1 MRIDVYFNGSS
12 TGQQDLHDR
21 VVLVVDVLRA
31 STSIAAALNNGARAV
46 IPFEGVDEAIM
57 RARSLERS
65 EVLLAGERK
74 MAPIPGF
81 QLGNSPKEF
90 TADVVNGK
98 TIVMTTTNGTAALAS
113 AAAAAEVIVGCFAN
127 YSAVL
132 AWLRAAARAGK
143 SITILCAGTNGRFA
157 LEDAICA
164 GRFVRGVARRGIQP
178 ELGDAASV
186 AAIIDRRMGGDLLAV
201 LRDSEHGR
209 ALTEAGLGDD
219 VTYCASLNTHPV
231 VPVYRERQIV
241 RLGDSREDQ
250 GRGGQVRGG
259 QVRGGQGQGR

>member
-1 MRIDVYFNGSS
+1 MRIDVHFNGSS

-31 STSIAAALNNGARAV
+31 STSIAAALGNGARAV
-46 IPFEGVDEAIM
+46 IPFEGVDEAIT

-81 QLGNSPKEF
+81 PLGNSPKEF
-90 TADVVNGK
+90 TADVVAGK

-113 AAAAAEVIVGCFAN
+113 TVGAAEVLVGAFAN
-127 YSAVL
+127 YSAAL
-132 AWLRAAARAGK
+132 AWLRAAARGGK
-143 SITILCAGTNGRFA
+143 SITVVCAGTNGRFA

-164 GRFVRGVARRGIQP
+164 GRFVRGIARRGIAP
-178 ELGDAASV
+178 VLGDAANV
-186 AAIIDRRMGGDLLAV
+186 AAIIDRRMGADLTAV

-209 ALTEAGLGDD
+209 ALIEAGLGDD
-219 VTYCASLNTHPV
+219 VAYCAGLDTHSV
-231 VPVYRERQIV
+231 VPVYRDRQVV
-241 RLGDSREDQ
+241 RLGDRRE
-250 GRGGQVRGG
+250 R
-259 QVRGGQGQGR
+259 

>member
-1 MRIDVYFNGSS
+1 VRIDVHFNGSS
-12 TGQQDLHDR
+12 TAAGQHDLHDR
-21 VVLVVDVLRA
+21 VVLVIDVLRA

-46 IPFEGVDEAIM
+46 IPFEGVDDAIM

-81 QLGNSPKEF
+81 QLGNSPREF
-90 TADVVNGK
+90 TADVVGGK
-98 TIVMTTTNGTAALAS
+98 TIVMTTTNGTAALAGS
-113 AAAAAEVIVGCFAN
+113 GSAAEVIVGCFAN
-127 YSAVL
+127 YAPVL

-143 SITILCAGTNGRFA
+143 SITIVCAGTNGRFA

-164 GRFVRGVARRGIQP
+164 GRFVRGITRRGIQP

-186 AAIIDRRMGGDLLAV
+186 AAIIDRRMGGDLVAV

-209 ALTEAGLGDD
+209 ALIEAGLGDD
-219 VTYCASLNTHPV
+219 VTYCASMNTNPV
-231 VPVYRERQIV
+231 VPVYRDRQVV
-241 RLGDSREDQ
+241 RLGAS
-250 GRGGQVRGG
+250 
-259 QVRGGQGQGR
+259 GQGR

>member
-1 MRIDVYFNGSS
+1 MRIDVHFNGST
-12 TGQQDLHDR
+12 TGQHDLHDR

-31 STSIAAALNNGARAV
+31 STSIAAALHNGARAV
-46 IPFEGVDEAIM
+46 IPFEGVDDAIM

-81 QLGNSPKEF
+81 QLGNSPREF
-90 TADVVNGK
+90 TADVVSGK
-98 TIVMTTTNGTAALAS
+98 IVVLTTTNGTAALAGS
-113 AAAAAEVIVGCFAN
+113 VGAIEVIVGCFAN

-132 AWLRAAARAGK
+132 AWLRAAARSGK
-143 SITILCAGTNGRFA
+143 SITIACAGTNGRFA

-164 GRFVRGVARRGIQP
+164 GRFVRGIARRGIQP
-178 ELGDAASV
+178 ELGDAANV

-209 ALTEAGLGDD
+209 ALIDAGLGDD
-219 VTYCASLNTHPV
+219 VTYCATMNTHPV
-231 VPVYRERQIV
+231 VPIYRDRQVV
-241 RLGDSREDQ
+241 RLGD
-250 GRGGQVRGG
+250 
-259 QVRGGQGQGR
+259 GQGRQR

>member
-1 MRIDVYFNGSS
+1 VRIDVYFIASS
-12 TGQQDLHDR
+12 TGQADLHDR

-31 STSIAAALNNGARAV
+31 STSIAAALSNGARAV
-46 IPFEGVDEAIM
+46 IPLQGVDEAIT

-65 EVLLAGERK
+65 DVLLAGERK

-81 QLGNSPKEF
+81 DLGNSPREF
-90 TADVVNGK
+90 TADVVAGK

-113 AAAAAEVIVGCFAN
+113 TAGAPEVLVGSFAN

-143 SITILCAGTNGRFA
+143 SLTIVCAGSNGRFA

-178 ELGDAASV
+178 ELGDAANV
-186 AAIIDRRMGGDLLAV
+186 AAIIDRRMGADLPAV

-209 ALTEAGLGDD
+209 ALIEAGLGDD
-219 VTYCASLNTHPV
+219 VIHCAGIDTHAV
-231 VPVYRERQIV
+231 VPIYRDRQVI
-241 RLGDSREDQ
+241 RLGDR
-250 GRGGQVRGG
+250 RGQ
-259 QVRGGQGQGR
+259 

>member
-1 MRIDVYFNGSS
+1 VRIDVHFSGS
-12 TGQQDLHDR
+12 TTAAGQHDLHDR

-46 IPFEGVDEAIM
+46 IPFEGVDDAIM

-74 MAPIPGF
+74 MAAIPGF
-81 QLGNSPKEF
+81 QLGNSPREF
-90 TADVVNGK
+90 TADVVSGK
-98 TIVMTTTNGTAALAS
+98 TIVLTTTNGTAALAS
-113 AAAAAEVIVGCFAN
+113 AVGAAEVIVGSFAN
-127 YSAVL
+127 YSVVL

-143 SITILCAGTNGRFA
+143 SITIVCAGTNGRFA

-164 GRFVRGVARRGIQP
+164 GRFVRGIARRGIQP

-186 AAIIDRRMGGDLLAV
+186 AAIIDRRMGADLLAV

-219 VTYCASLNTHPV
+219 VSYCATLNTNPV
-231 VPVYRERQIV
+231 VPIYRDRQVV
-241 RLGDSREDQ
+241 RLGDTRDGQSRQ
-250 GRGGQVRGG
+250 R
-259 QVRGGQGQGR
+259 

>member
-1 MRIDVYFNGSS
+1 MRIDVHFNGSS
-12 TGQQDLHDR
+12 AGQAELHDR

-31 STSIAAALNNGARAV
+31 STSIAAALSNGARAV
-46 IPFEGVDEAIM
+46 IPFEGVDDAIM

-74 MAPIPGF
+74 MAPIQGF
-81 QLGNSPKEF
+81 ELGNSPREF
-90 TADVVNGK
+90 TAEVVTGK

-113 AAAAAEVIVGCFAN
+113 CAGALEVLVGAFAN

-143 SITILCAGTNGRFA
+143 SLTIVCAGSNGRFA

-178 ELGDAASV
+178 ELGDAANV
-186 AAIIDRRMGGDLLAV
+186 AAIIDRRMGADLQAV

-209 ALTEAGLGDD
+209 ALIEAGLGDD
-219 VTYCASLNTHPV
+219 VTYCAAIDTHPV
-231 VPVYRERQIV
+231 VPVYRDRQVVPLGSGRER
-241 RLGDSREDQ
+241 
-250 GRGGQVRGG
+250 
-259 QVRGGQGQGR
+259 